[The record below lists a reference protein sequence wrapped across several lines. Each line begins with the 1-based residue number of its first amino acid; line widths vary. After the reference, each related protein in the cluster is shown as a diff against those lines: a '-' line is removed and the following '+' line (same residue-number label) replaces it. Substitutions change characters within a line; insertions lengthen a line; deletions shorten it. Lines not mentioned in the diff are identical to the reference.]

1 MLLPILLVLASGMC
15 HAVWSMFT
23 KRSLNKSIFLWSI
36 MMVSTVL
43 LLPVLLIELWTQPLA
58 AGAYALLLLSV
69 ALQALYS
76 WLLSITYEM
85 GDLSQIYPVM
95 RGTSTLL
102 IPLIGVIFL
111 KESLSVYGWIGIC
124 CMLGGFAV
132 LSGIGSRRSLTA
144 SSGSV
149 SGSPSASGS
158 VSGTPS
164 SSGSG
169 TTLGYYTPML
179 MALCVGLCTTC
190 YVFVD
195 KLNLQHMSPLALLE
209 VTNIGFVA
217 GLTPA
222 VLRSRKL
229 LEEWRRGT
237 FTILLGSVLNP
248 GSYLLFL
255 FALQQAPLA
264 HISPLREIGTIFA
277 TLLGVLLLKERQ
289 GLRRMI
295 CSVVIFC
302 GILLIGIW
310 G

>member
-23 KRSLNKSIFLWSI
+23 KRSRDKSIFLWSI
-36 MMVSTVL
+36 MMISTIL
-43 LLPVLLIELWTQPLA
+43 LLPILITELWTHPLA

-76 WLLSITYEM
+76 WLLSRTYEM

-102 IPLIGVIFL
+102 IPLIGVLFL
-111 KESLSVYGWIGIC
+111 GESLSVYGWAGIAF
-124 CMLGGFAV
+124 MLGGFAV
-132 LSGIGSRRSLTA
+132 LSGLGSRNSSTSL
-144 SSGSV
+144 
-149 SGSPSASGS
+149 SASTS
-158 VSGTPS
+158 AVSRK
-164 SSGSG
+164 SG
-169 TTLGYYTPML
+169 YAPIL

-222 VLRSRKL
+222 VLKSRKL
-229 LEEWRRGT
+229 LEEWKSNK

-264 HISPLREIGTIFA
+264 HISPLREIGTIYA
-277 TLLGVLLLKERQ
+277 TFLGILLLKEQQ
-289 GLRRMI
+289 GLRRI
-295 CSVVIFC
+295 LCSVVIFG
-302 GILLIGIW
+302 GILLVGVW

>member
-36 MMVSTVL
+36 MMISTVL
-43 LLPVLLIELWTQPLA
+43 LLPVLLVELWNQPLT

-76 WLLSITYEM
+76 WLLSKTYEM

-102 IPLIGVIFL
+102 IPLIGVLFL
-111 KESLSVYGWIGIC
+111 TESLSIYGWAGIC
-124 CMLGGFAV
+124 FMLGGFAV
-132 LSGIGSRRSLTA
+132 LSGLGTRNRSLAGTG
-144 SSGSV
+144 SGSA
-149 SGSPSASGS
+149 P
-158 VSGTPS
+158 
-164 SSGSG
+164 
-169 TTLGYYTPML
+169 GYYTPML

-222 VLRSRKL
+222 VLKSRKL
-229 LEEWRRGT
+229 LEEWRRNK

-277 TLLGVLLLKERQ
+277 TFLGVLLLKERQ
-289 GLRRMI
+289 GLRRMV

-302 GILLIGIW
+302 GILLVGVW

>member
-23 KRSLNKSIFLWSI
+23 KRSLNKSSFLWSI

-43 LLPVLLIELWTQPLA
+43 LLPVLLAELWTQPLA
-58 AGAYALLLLSV
+58 PGAYALLLLSV

-132 LSGIGSRRSLTA
+132 LSGIGSRRSLPA
-144 SSGSV
+144 
-149 SGSPSASGS
+149 ASGS
-158 VSGTPS
+158 GSMSGTPS
-164 SSGSG
+164 ASGSG
-169 TTLGYYTPML
+169 TTLGYYTPIL

-229 LEEWRRGT
+229 LEEWRRNT

-289 GLRRMI
+289 GLRRLV

>member
-43 LLPVLLIELWTQPLA
+43 LLPTLIMELWRQPPLS
-58 AGAYALLLLSV
+58 AGAYALLLLSI

-85 GDLSQIYPVM
+85 GDLSQVYPVM

-102 IPLIGVIFL
+102 IPLIGVLFL
-111 KESLSVYGWIGIC
+111 KESLSVYGWTGIA

-132 LSGIGSRRSLTA
+132 LSGIGSFNRRPLPAANSTGTGAGLT
-144 SSGSV
+144 S
-149 SGSPSASGS
+149 
-158 VSGTPS
+158 
-164 SSGSG
+164 
-169 TTLGYYTPML
+169 YKPML

-195 KLNLQHMSPLALLE
+195 KLNLQHLSPLALLE

-229 LEEWRRGT
+229 LEEWRRNR

-264 HISPLREIGTIFA
+264 HISPLREIGTVFA
-277 TLLGVLLLKERQ
+277 TFLGILLLKERQ
-289 GLRRMI
+289 GLRRMV
-295 CSVVIFC
+295 CSVVIFG
-302 GILLIGIW
+302 GILLVGIW

>member
-23 KRSLNKSIFLWSI
+23 KRSRDKSIFLWSI
-36 MMVSTVL
+36 MMISTIL
-43 LLPVLLIELWTQPLA
+43 LLPILITELWTQPLA

-76 WLLSITYEM
+76 WLLSRTYEM

-102 IPLIGVIFL
+102 IPLIGVLFL
-111 KESLSVYGWIGIC
+111 GESLSVYGWAGIAF
-124 CMLGGFAV
+124 MLGGFAV
-132 LSGIGSRRSLTA
+132 LSGLGSRSSTTSLSASLSASASTA
-144 SSGSV
+144 SRKSG
-149 SGSPSASGS
+149 
-158 VSGTPS
+158 
-164 SSGSG
+164 
-169 TTLGYYTPML
+169 YTPIL

-222 VLRSRKL
+222 VLKSRKP
-229 LEEWRRGT
+229 LEEWKSNK

-277 TLLGVLLLKERQ
+277 TFLGILLLKEQQ
-289 GLRRMI
+289 GLRRI
-295 CSVVIFC
+295 LCSVVIFG
-302 GILLIGIW
+302 GILLVGVW

>member
-23 KRSLNKSIFLWSI
+23 KRSRDKSIFLWSI
-36 MMVSTVL
+36 MMISTIL
-43 LLPVLLIELWTQPLA
+43 LLPILITELWIHPLT

-76 WLLSITYEM
+76 WLLSRTYEM

-102 IPLIGVIFL
+102 IPLIGVLFL
-111 KESLSVYGWIGIC
+111 GESLSVYGWAGIAF
-124 CMLGGFAV
+124 MLGGFAV
-132 LSGIGSRRSLTA
+132 LSGLGSRSSTTSL
-144 SSGSV
+144 
-149 SGSPSASGS
+149 SASTS
-158 VSGTPS
+158 AASRKSG
-164 SSGSG
+164 
-169 TTLGYYTPML
+169 YTPIL

-222 VLRSRKL
+222 VLKSRKL
-229 LEEWRRGT
+229 LEEWKSNR

-277 TLLGVLLLKERQ
+277 TFLGILLLKEQQ
-289 GLRRMI
+289 GLRRI
-295 CSVVIFC
+295 LCSVVIFG
-302 GILLIGIW
+302 GILLVGVW